1 MIKDDT
7 FYVTFHWMIKRLK
20 LRGTELKVFAIIY
33 GYSQNGDNWYY
44 GSIKDLQEQCDASRQ
59 SVISALQSL
68 VAKQFLIKLDNS
80 ENNIK
85 TNYYKVNFEVVKKL
99 DYGSKNLTE
108 GSQKIRLGGSKNL
121 TTDSLKIRPNNK
133 DNNKYDNKLNNK
145 ECRAQRF
152 VPPTLADIQDYI
164 AEKNLSVSADRF
176 YSYYESNGWRVGK
189 NSMKS
194 WKAALHSWNARDR
207 QEKQQA
213 KDNDGIDS
221 TYDIDELEKR
231 AMFGEI
237 DI

>member
-99 DYGSKNLTE
+99 DYGSKNLT
-108 GSQKIRLGGSKNL
+108 
-121 TTDSLKIRPNNK
+121 TDSLKIRPNNK

-145 ECRAQRF
+145 ECSAQRF

-164 AEKNLSVSADRF
+164 TEKNLSVSADRF
-176 YSYYESNGWRVGK
+176 YSYYESNGWKVGK

-194 WKAALHSWNARDR
+194 WKAALHSWNARDK

>member
-108 GSQKIRLGGSKNL
+108 GSQKIRLG
-121 TTDSLKIRPNNK
+121 NK

-145 ECRAQRF
+145 ECSAQRF

-164 AEKNLSVSADRF
+164 TEKNLSVSADRF
-176 YSYYESNGWRVGK
+176 YSYYESNGWKVGK

-194 WKAALHSWNARDR
+194 WKAALHSWNARDK